1 MDSWNISLKD
11 SKYKDFVNRTNNGLE
26 RYNHHFQSL
35 FPALASRRPSLI
47 EFVKVAEAESRQ
59 QAQELEDIRANRRKI
74 PTYKENTI
82 PEIPKEYHDF
92 KKKLQHTQAKLRK
105 WPF

>member
-1 MDSWNISLKD
+1 MA
-11 SKYKDFVNRTNNGLE
+11 NRTNNGLE

-59 QAQELEDIRANRRKI
+59 QAQELEDIRANCRKI
-74 PTYKENTI
+74 PTYKESTI
-82 PEIPKEYHDF
+82 PEIPKEYQDF
-92 KKKLQHTQAKLRK
+92 KKNSGQIAQVTFLVSMHNYHTF
-105 WPF
+105 W